1 MSTNK
6 NNKNRNKKPSSPK
19 KQQTNDENIIVL
31 QADDGENVRFEFLDL
46 VEYEG
51 NNYVV
56 LLPVDEGDGSEVTIL
71 QIEEIDEET
80 DSYFGVDDDEILQ
93 AVFKEFKKNCN

>member
-6 NNKNRNKKPSSPK
+6 NKNKKPTPPK
-19 KQQTNDENIIVL
+19 KQPVNDENIIVL

-71 QIEEIDEET
+71 QVEEIDEET
-80 DSYFGVDDDEILQ
+80 DSYFGVDDEEILQ
-93 AVFKEFKKNCN
+93 AVFKEFKKNYK